1 VPLVGDMSVQ
11 LTDSV
16 IEPASVPPE
25 ELEPDDEL
33 SPDPDELDVPPPL
46 DPDELTPLPDPDEEP
61 PPDVDSEPES
71 FVPNAVASPDPVDA
85 GRHATLAS
93 QTTLRTPR

>member
-1 VPLVGDMSVQ
+1 
-11 LTDSV
+11 
-16 IEPASVPPE
+16 
-25 ELEPDDEL
+25 
-33 SPDPDELDVPPPL
+33 L